1 MSFLSIQ
8 QVNKDYTSQKGVVKD
23 FTLQLEKGDILA
35 LLGESGSGKSTLLK
49 MIAGLENKDTGEI
62 NVGDLKVKNPSERL
76 VPGYDEVQLVY
87 QDYKLYPNATVAE
100 NILRPLLLYDRSYRE
115 SRVRFLLD
123 LLKLEAYKDKLPR
136 HLSGGQQQ
144 KVAIGRAL
152 SLEPEL
158 ILLDEPFSSLDTIQR
173 RELLVELKSM
183 FKALG
188 VTVVFVTHDLDDAL
202 QLTDQLALIKQ
213 GVLIQRGTAAEI
225 FKHPANL
232 YAAQLFSHLNAIP
245 EQTTSFIRPSDI
257 KLFKTKGVKAKV
269 MDVQYLIHYNQLFV
283 QLANGHHWRL
293 EDQSRSFQIGDSVY
307 LQWEESKILHFN
319 QSSSK
324 A

>member
-8 QVNKDYTSQKGVVKD
+8 HVNKDYSTQKGVVRD
-23 FTLQLEKGDILA
+23 FSLELGKSELLA

-49 MIAGLENKDTGEI
+49 MIAGLENKDAGEI
-62 NVGDLKVKNPSERL
+62 YVGDLKVKNPSERL

-87 QDYKLYPNATVAE
+87 QDYKLYPNATVEE
-100 NILRPLLLYDRSYRE
+100 NMLRPLLLYDKSYRE
-115 SRVRFLLD
+115 NRVKFLLD
-123 LLKLEAYKDKLPR
+123 LLNLEPYKDKLPR

-152 SLEPEL
+152 SVEPEL

-188 VTVVFVTHDLDDAL
+188 VTVLFVTHDLDDAL
-202 QLTDQLALIKQ
+202 QLTDQLALIKD
-213 GVLIQRGTAAEI
+213 GELIQRGTAAEI
-225 FKHPANL
+225 FKHPANF
-232 YAAQLFSHLNAIP
+232 YAAQLFSHLNTIP
-245 EQTTSFIRPSDI
+245 AECPAYIRPSDI
-257 KLFKTKGVKAKV
+257 KLFKSKGIKAKV

-283 QLANGHHWRL
+283 QLSDGQAWRL
-293 EDQSRSFQIGDSVY
+293 EDQSRIFQKGDFVY
-307 LQWEESKILHFN
+307 LQWEDSNVLYFN
-319 QSSSK
+319 
-324 A
+324 